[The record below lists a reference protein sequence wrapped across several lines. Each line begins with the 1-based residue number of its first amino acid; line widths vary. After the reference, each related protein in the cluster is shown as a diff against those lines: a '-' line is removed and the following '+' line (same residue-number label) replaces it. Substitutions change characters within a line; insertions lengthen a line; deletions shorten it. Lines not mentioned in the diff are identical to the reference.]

1 MELEGRSVPY
11 EEQARK
17 PDDGARHSK
26 DTLLWL
32 DLSADRCP
40 HVLLRTA
47 FVPCGEQGRVVQS
60 IEVILLT
67 RNPWQVLPKWRTR
80 LATASGSQEA

>member
-1 MELEGRSVPY
+1 MTVL
-11 EEQARK
+11 AI
-17 PDDGARHSK
+17 SK
-26 DTLLWL
+26 ILLL

-60 IEVILLT
+60 IEVILFT
-67 RNPWQVLPKWRTR
+67 RCPWQVQPKWRR
-80 LATASGSQEA
+80 RDADCE